1 MRRFTKWELVLL
13 LAWIGVAVLAALSML
28 SSSSFIDVLA
38 WFAATTLVFA
48 GLFLVLLRQKRLITY
63 SAQQL
68 AKAEYCFPVAAGEA
82 SSFDRVARKIVE
94 PSRQI
99 QRLVARANN
108 GFSTGVERQLMLVEW
123 DTNACR
129 SRRIAAGWALALRCS
144 SSRNFEGALVHLS
157 LMDSLLGGDLALPV
171 ALDRQSRILRA
182 DALLNLGEIENLR
195 RLLKQWRND
204 NVLGSERD
212 LIRANVLRLTADTEL
227 GVRNWLDALSRPF
240 EENGFSPLYLKGGEG
255 SFFSRVGSVVRA
267 KSSAPARRANGP
279 LVSVLM
285 PAFNAAG
292 VIGVAIGGLL
302 AQTWRNLEVVVVDD
316 CSEDNTFEVLQALA
330 KEDPRIRVFRNE
342 RNGGAYVSRNHA
354 LSKAQ
359 GEYVMVH
366 DSDDWSHPERIS
378 FQVEDLLDNQQRAN
392 FTYGVRVTEDIE
404 VITKRSNG
412 SMFVMNTSSFLMR
425 REDLLELGGW
435 DEVRVGG
442 DSELVARFLQHFSV
456 PRRGIARGVPLTLIL
471 GRHDSLTQSGSTS
484 IATVGYGARRQ
495 YKEFYSA
502 WQAAGVTVREPGP
515 RVFPVAATLLP
526 DKRTEIKLDVL
537 LVTDLSFPGGTT
549 GSNIGMIIAARKAGM
564 RIGVLHWPMLAH
576 VENAANPKI
585 LRAIAEAEVEVV
597 VPGLQVSCDIV
608 LVNHPGVLMDI
619 PDIVPEVDTKA
630 GVIIMNQAPMS
641 RSSGGRAVYD
651 VNVVRENF
659 IKIFGVKPK
668 FAPLSPVIRAIAV
681 NLCEASELTNFDWM
695 PMIDF
700 EAWKVGELPDIKR
713 SIILARHSRDH
724 VDKWPG
730 DASTIRA
737 AYCVG
742 APFKVRI
749 LGGAEKAIAL
759 LGEVP
764 ENWEVQEF
772 DSTDVKSFLAGANV
786 YVYYPHE
793 DLIEAFGRAP
803 MEAMAKGL
811 PVLLPVRFEQI
822 FGEAALYVTPD
833 QVQLTLRRLQEDP
846 EFYAE
851 RVRAGDAFVRSN
863 CEYSVFA
870 DRISRILS
878 SVSIPDAI

>member
-1 MRRFTKWELVLL
+1 MRRFTKWESVLL
-13 LAWIGVAVLAALSML
+13 LAWIGVAVLAAFSML
-28 SSSSFIDVLA
+28 SSSSFIDVFA
-38 WFAATTLVFA
+38 WFAAISLVFA
-48 GLFLVLLRQKRLITY
+48 GLFLVLLRQKRLITL

-68 AKAEYCFPVAAGEA
+68 AKAEYYLPVSGGEA
-82 SSFDRVARKIVE
+82 SSFDRAAKKIVE

-108 GFSTGVERQLMLVEW
+108 GFSTGVEKQLKSVEW
-123 DTNACR
+123 DANASR
-129 SRRIAAGWALALRCS
+129 SRRIAASWALALKCS
-144 SSRNFEGALVHLS
+144 SSKNFEGAMGHLA
-157 LMDSLLGGDLALPV
+157 LMDSFLGGDLELPE

-182 DALLNLGEIENLR
+182 DALLNLGEIDNLR

-204 NVLGSERD
+204 NVLGSERN

-227 GVRNWLDALSRPF
+227 GVRNWLTALSRPF
-240 EENGFSPLYLKGGEG
+240 EDNGFSPLYLKGGEG
-255 SFFSRVGSVVRA
+255 SFFSRIGSVVSA
-267 KSSAPARRANGP
+267 KSSAPARRADGP

-302 AQTWRNLEVVVVDD
+302 AQTWRNLEIVVVDD

-330 KEDPRIRVFRNE
+330 REDPRIRVFRNE

-378 FQVEDLLDNQQRAN
+378 FQMEDLLDNQQRAN
-392 FTYGVRVTEDIE
+392 FTYGVRVTEDVE
-404 VITKRSNG
+404 VITKRANG

-425 REDLLELGGW
+425 RMDLLELGGW

-442 DSELVARFLQHFSV
+442 DSELVARFLQHFAT

-471 GRHDSLTQSGSTS
+471 GRQDSLTQSGSTS
-484 IATVGYGARRQ
+484 IATVGYGVRRQ

-502 WQAAGVTVREPGP
+502 WQAAGVTVREPGL
-515 RVFPVAATLLP
+515 RRFPVAATLLP

-585 LRAIAEAEVEVV
+585 LRAIAEAEAEVV

-608 LVNHPGVLMDI
+608 LVNHPGILMDV
-619 PDIVPEVDTKA
+619 PDIVPEVETKA

-641 RSSGGRAVYD
+641 RSEGGRLVYD

-659 IKIFGVKPK
+659 SRVFGVMPK

-681 NLCEASELTNFDWM
+681 NLCEAAELTDFDWM
-695 PMIDF
+695 PMIDT
-700 EAWKVGELPDIKR
+700 EAWRMGEVPDIKK

-724 VDKWPG
+724 IDKWPE
-730 DASTIRA
+730 DASMIRA

-742 APFKVRI
+742 APFGVRI

-764 ENWEVQEF
+764 GNWEVQEF
-772 DSTDVKSFLAGANV
+772 DSTDVKSFLGEANV

-811 PVLLPVRFEQI
+811 PVLLPARFEPV
-822 FGEAALYVTPD
+822 FGEAALYVTPE
-833 QVQLTLRRLQEDP
+833 QVRPMLERLQEDSK
-846 EFYAE
+846 FYAE
-851 RVRAGDAFVRSN
+851 RVRAGYSFVSRN
-863 CEYSVFA
+863 CGYSVFGH
-870 DRISRILS
+870 RISRILS
-878 SVSIPDAI
+878 PGSVQDVI